1 MLKIGLW
8 LIGSKIIYRAV
19 NGMMIFFKE
28 RLALL
33 SVPKTGTTA
42 FQAALRNRAD
52 LVISDPPELKHAPLY
67 RYNRWIRPMFEKVCG
82 AELEVAAVVREPV
95 SWLGSWYRYRQRAAL
110 DGKPNSTKGVSFD
123 GFLHAYCKGKPPA
136 FANVGSQAKFLEAQP
151 NGCKVS
157 HLFRYEDQDALKGFL
172 ESRLD
177 TEIRLDR
184 KNVSPQA
191 PLDLSPEAE
200 AHLRRKRAAEFELYS
215 SIPVR

>member
-8 LIGSKIIYRAV
+8 LIGSKIFYRAV
-19 NGMMIFFKE
+19 DGMMIFFKE

-42 FQAALRNRAD
+42 FQAALRDRAD

-95 SWLGSWYRYRQRAAL
+95 SWLGSWYRYRQRPAL

-123 GFLHAYCKGKPPA
+123 DFLRAHCKGKPPA

-151 NGCKVS
+151 NGCKVTQ
-157 HLFRYEDQDALKGFL
+157 LFRYEDQDALKGFL
-172 ESRLD
+172 EYRLN
-177 TEIRLDR
+177 TGIHLER

-200 AHLRRKRAAEFELYS
+200 AHLRRKRSAEFEFYS
-215 SIPVR
+215 SIPGR